1 LPKSISTGGSPTKR
15 YLQKLRKLQTAMLE
29 IEEIYRVERRRGI
42 VARSADRARSQE
54 GVKTG
59 TGVLM
64 QFPVSSQYRIP
75 GSQAPAGSL

>member
-1 LPKSISTGGSPTKR
+1 MASAVKVKSGFRLAELDLDRRLANEAS

-59 TGVLM
+59 NGVLM
-64 QFPVSSQYRIP
+64 QFPGQ
-75 GSQAPAGSL
+75 